1 MASDMR
7 RRGLPYH
14 RRMALI
20 GWDRWL
26 DRYLDDPVGYGALP
40 QKMRF
45 SAHVERR
52 SEQRDRRI
60 RDLPLLGRE
69 SRRSGPASRRR

>member
-7 RRGLPYH
+7 GAVLFYH
-14 RRMALI
+14 YEMALI

-26 DRYLDDPVGYGALP
+26 DRYLGDPVGCGGLP
-40 QKMRF
+40 ANLRF

-52 SEQRDRRI
+52 SSQQDRRI
-60 RDLPLLGRE
+60 RELPLLGRE
-69 SRRSGPASRRR
+69 SRRSGLTSRRR

>member
-1 MASDMR
+1 
-7 RRGLPYH
+7 
-14 RRMALI
+14 MALI

-26 DRYLDDPVGYGALP
+26 DRYLDDPVGCGALP
-40 QKMRF
+40 VNMRF

-52 SEQRDRRI
+52 SELRDRRI
-60 RDLPLLGRE
+60 RDLPPLSRE